1 MGKSKDIVLVDEN
14 NFNEQLATITAQDS
28 FDKVKHVI
36 SDIKR
41 TLYAN
46 PEVVALCAPQIDEQ
60 LRLFVVRNGKQDSN
74 RFKVLLNPLIV
85 NHEGL
90 HLSREV
96 NPSIPNKQ
104 FIIPRYNK
112 MHVAY
117 QTFDGHVTSET
128 FVGFYSEV
136 VQQMIEM
143 LDGITLADY
152 GLDLDDLGG
161 AEAFDNATKEEKTQ
175 VLAAYME
182 HLKNKLGL
190 LQEEIN
196 SNESMKYINDL
207 IDFNTEVLKGNIKP
221 LDENG
226 EVVDEEYIKKHAA
239 EIAKKKVDAMLNKD
253 GGVGK

>member
-1 MGKSKDIVLVDEN
+1 
-14 NFNEQLATITAQDS
+14 
-28 FDKVKHVI
+28 
-36 SDIKR
+36 
-41 TLYAN
+41 
-46 PEVVALCAPQIDEQ
+46 
-60 LRLFVVRNGKQDSN
+60 
-74 RFKVLLNPLIV
+74 
-85 NHEGL
+85 
-90 HLSREV
+90 
-96 NPSIPNKQ
+96 
-104 FIIPRYNK
+104 

-161 AEAFDNATKEEKTQ
+161 AEAFDNATEEEKTQ

-196 SNESMKYINDL
+196 SNEYMKYVNDL
-207 IDFNTEVLKGNIKP
+207 INFNTEVLKGNIKP

-226 EVVDEEYIKKHAA
+226 EVIDEEYIKKHAA
-239 EIAKKKVDAMLNKD
+239 EIAKKKVDAMLNED

>member
-1 MGKSKDIVLVDEN
+1 MGKSKNIILVDAN

-41 TLYAN
+41 TLYDN
-46 PEVVALCAPQIDEQ
+46 PEVVALCAPQIGEQ
-60 LRLFVVRNGKQDSN
+60 LRLFVVRNGKQDSD
-74 RFKVLLNPLIV
+74 RFKVILNPLIV

-96 NPSIPNKQ
+96 NPSLPDKQ

-117 QTFDGHVTSET
+117 QTFNGHVTSET

-161 AEAFDNATKEEKTQ
+161 VEAFDKATKEEKTQ
-175 VLAAYME
+175 VLAAYMD

-226 EVVDEEYIKKHAA
+226 DVVDEEYIKKHVT
-239 EIAKKKVDAMLNKD
+239 EIAKKKAAAMMSKGD
-253 GGVGK
+253 SEK